1 MAFRPPPIKG
11 VGRKRF
17 FSGAGFEPATTCFSG
32 KGSFQLSYPVVT
44 VRRELHGTLRGNSP
58 SGRLPAW
65 WIVIYFMMKWF
76 QSLML

>member
-1 MAFRPPPIKG
+1 
-11 VGRKRF
+11 
-17 FSGAGFEPATTCFSG
+17 
-32 KGSFQLSYPVVT
+32 VVT
-44 VRRELHGTLRGNSP
+44 VRRELHGTLRGISP